1 MEKGT
6 GSERSEVPVPFS
18 RTVRP
23 EKGTGS
29 ERSEVPVPFSNSR
42 TPAEDGPAPSPLLV
56 PAGTS
61 SYSETMFTCVAFRS
75 RRVAAVL
82 LTAVGASIA
91 ALPAAGQQPYPVVS
105 WYDEF
110 DGDAI
115 DPGRWTFDLGT
126 GADRGL
132 VGWGNNELQYYTDR
146 AANARVADGLLSIT
160 ARRENEGGME
170 YTSARLTTRGR
181 FSQTG
186 GRFEIRA
193 ALPAGQ
199 GFWPAFWMLPESS
212 RYGGWAASGEIDI
225 LEARG
230 QDTRRIENTI
240 HYGGSWPD
248 NTYTGSAYT
257 LPAGGRTTD
266 FHVYA
271 VEWDLGPQPMLR
283 WYVDDTLSWVT
294 SQWWSSGGSYPAPFD
309 EPFHL
314 LVNLAVGGNF
324 VGPPDAGTPFPGSML
339 VDYVRVYDT
348 APADL
353 VIDVPTASKT
363 QFQAGYGRILT
374 ADSLTKTGAGTLV
387 LDAANTFTGP
397 TRVLG
402 GGLRLTEPGA
412 LAASPVEVAAAARL
426 SAAEGLTV
434 QTPSVRLTGGTLD
447 LPMVTISTEGGIGR
461 LDFESGTIAGPAPV
475 TVSGGGL
482 LTLPADRV
490 NGMSLAGLTVDELPG
505 GGLVDLGAGRLT
517 IQAGGISLLGLLGD
531 LLAGRNG
538 GGWDGAT
545 GMTSTAA
552 ATAEPG
558 TRAVGF
564 RQAGDGTMVVAFAA
578 PGDVDLNGRVDL
590 FDLVGIDTAGMFGTG
605 TFSTWSQ
612 GDVTYDG
619 QTNVFDLIAI
629 DGAGVFGAG
638 PYLPTATVAAVPEP
652 GTRAFWGIG
661 GLFFSLVSRGLG
673 FPQSE
678 VFKNPFDHGLAS
690 R

>member
-1 MEKGT
+1 
-6 GSERSEVPVPFS
+6 
-18 RTVRP
+18 
-23 EKGTGS
+23 
-29 ERSEVPVPFSNSR
+29 
-42 TPAEDGPAPSPLLV
+42 
-56 PAGTS
+56 
-61 SYSETMFTCVAFRS
+61 MFMCAAFRS

-294 SQWWSSGGSYPAPFD
+294 SEWWSSGGAYPAPFD

-363 QFQAGYGRILT
+363 QFQAGYGRILA
-374 ADSLTKTGAGTLV
+374 ADSLSKTGAGTLV

-402 GGLRLTEPGA
+402 GDLRLTDPAA
-412 LAASPVEVAAAARL
+412 LAASPVEIAVGARL
-426 SAAEGLTV
+426 SAAAGLTM
-434 QTPSVRLTGGTLD
+434 QAPAVRLAGGTLE
-447 LPMVTISTEGGIGR
+447 LPVLTVSSQGGIGR
-461 LDFESGTIAGPAPV
+461 LDIESGTIAGPAPV

-482 LTLPADRV
+482 LTLPAERV
-490 NGMSLAGLTVDELPG
+490 RDVSLAGLMVDELPG

-517 IQAGGISLLGLLGD
+517 VQSGGISLLGLLGD

-545 GMTSTAA
+545 GIASTAA
-552 ATAEPG
+552 AAAEPG
-558 TRAVGF
+558 TRAVGY
-564 RQAGDGTMVVAFAA
+564 RQAGDGSTIVAFAA
-578 PGDVDLNGRVDL
+578 PGDIDLNGRVDV
-590 FDLVGIDTAGMFGTG
+590 FDIVGIDTAGMFGTG
-605 TFSTWSQ
+605 TFSTWAQ

-629 DGAGVFGAG
+629 DGSGEFGAG
-638 PYLPTATVAAVPEP
+638 PYLPAATVATVPEP
-652 GTRAFWGIG
+652 VARVAWLIG
-661 GLFFSLVSRGLG
+661 GLLAGLTWKARNRSVG
-673 FPQSE
+673 KRFR
-678 VFKNPFDHGLAS
+678 VFC
-690 R
+690 